1 MINNGAEAQSN
12 YRSAGSNLMYLLIGG
27 GIGATIGLLFAPK
40 PGREL
45 RQDVSEGVKYGLE
58 TANEKVS
65 LLRETAGEKVSQLK
79 ETAGEKVSQLKEV
92 ADNYYHKAQDK
103 VSEFYQGGLKTVN
116 DGTEEAKDLANQA
129 MSQANDT
136 LDQAGNA
143 INSSQA
149 DNEPPLFDAGGKPF
163 DQRNI
168 KNGIL

>member
-1 MINNGAEAQSN
+1 MREMINNGAEAQSN

-65 LLRETAGEKVSQLK
+65 VLREVAGEKVSALR
-79 ETAGEKVSQLKEV
+79 ET
-92 ADNYYHKAQDK
+92 ADNYYQKAQDK
-103 VSEFYQGGLKTVN
+103 VSEFYQGGMKSVN
-116 DGTEEAKDLANQA
+116 DGTEEAKNLVNQ
-129 MSQANDT
+129 SLNQANDT
-136 LDQAGNA
+136 LDQASNT

-149 DNEPPLFDAGGKPF
+149 ENEPPLFDAGGKPF
-163 DQRNI
+163 DERNI